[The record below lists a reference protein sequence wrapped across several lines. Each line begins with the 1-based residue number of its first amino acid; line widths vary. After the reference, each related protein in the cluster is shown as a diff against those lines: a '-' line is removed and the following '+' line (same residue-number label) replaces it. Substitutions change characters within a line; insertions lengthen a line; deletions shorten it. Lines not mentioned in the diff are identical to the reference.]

1 MSLGRNTT
9 GNQRQDS
16 EINIA
21 PLIDMVFIL
30 LIFFMVTTTFVKDA
44 KLDLERPGAKSA
56 QQADNRSIRVSV
68 GRRGELFVD
77 AKPVK
82 PWMLQSRL
90 RDIISRQRVKTVL
103 VVADKHVPTG
113 TLVEVVDQCRLAG
126 AKDVGVA
133 VEREL

>member
-1 MSLGRNTT
+1 MSIGKVIRR
-9 GNQRQDS
+9 QRQES

-44 KLDLERPGAKSA
+44 KIQIDRPGAKSA
-56 QQADNRSIRVSV
+56 QRADNRAVRVSI
-68 GRRGELFVD
+68 GRRGELFID

-82 PWMLQSRL
+82 SWMLQARL
-90 RDIISRQRVKTVL
+90 REMISKQHLKTVL
-103 VVADKHVPTG
+103 VIADRHVETG
-113 TLVEVVDQCRLAG
+113 LLVEVVDQCRLAG

-133 VEREL
+133 VEQEI